1 MQPSQNGQPFRI
13 LSLDGGGAKGFYSIG
28 VLKGLEGMLGCRLH
42 ERFDL
47 VYGTSTGSIIAALI
61 CLGYSV
67 DEIHTLYRDHVVKI
81 MGRRFPWTKSKA
93 LKELA
98 NVVFRHRKF
107 GDFQTNI
114 GIVSTRWAFE
124 TPLIFKTSPSQAHG
138 DAGNFEPG
146 WGCTIGDAVE
156 ASCSAYPFFSRKL
169 IVTSDGQKILA
180 ADGGF
185 CANNPTLYA
194 IADATVAF
202 GRARTDLRVVS
213 IGVGEY
219 PAPRRYTSVAHW
231 VGYLFTVRLLQKVLE
246 INTKS
251 MHQLRNVLFKDVPT
265 VRISNTYS
273 EPDMAADLFESDID
287 KLDQVYQR
295 GRESFREYE
304 LDLKALFEDKNDD
317 SGASASSV
325 VKPA

>member
-1 MQPSQNGQPFRI
+1 MPHTPGQPFRI
-13 LSLDGGGAKGFYSIG
+13 LSLDGGGAKGFYSLG
-28 VLKGLEGMLGCRLH
+28 VLKGIEGMLGGRLH

-47 VYGTSTGSIIAALI
+47 IYGTSTGSIIAALI
-61 CLGYSV
+61 CLGLPV
-67 DEIHTLYRDHVVKI
+67 DEIHDLYRDHVVKI
-81 MGRRFPWTKSKA
+81 MGGRFPWTKSKA
-93 LKELA
+93 LRELA
-98 NVVFRHRKF
+98 SEVFRDRKF
-107 GDFQTNI
+107 ADFKTAI

-124 TPLIFKTSPSQAHG
+124 TPLIFKTSVSQAHG
-138 DAGNFEPG
+138 DKGTFQPG

-156 ASCSAYPFFSRKL
+156 ASCSAYPFFRRKL

-194 IADATVAF
+194 IADATEAF
-202 GRARTDLRVVS
+202 GVARTDIRVVS
-213 IGVGEY
+213 VGVGEY
-219 PAPRRYTSVAHW
+219 PAPRRYTSIAHW

-265 VRISNTYS
+265 VRISKTYS
-273 EPDMAADLFESDID
+273 EPDMAADLFESDLN
-287 KLDQVYQR
+287 KLDQIYQR

-304 LDLKALFEDKNDD
+304 TDLKAFF
-317 SGASASSV
+317 
-325 VKPA
+325 